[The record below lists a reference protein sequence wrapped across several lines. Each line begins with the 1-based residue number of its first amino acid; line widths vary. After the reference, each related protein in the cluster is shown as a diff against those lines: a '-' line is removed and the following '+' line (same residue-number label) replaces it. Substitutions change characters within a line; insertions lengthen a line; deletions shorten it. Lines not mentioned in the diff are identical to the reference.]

1 MGNTRTTRQHY
12 TSHSPQ
18 SADDKRNE
26 REWKVVGY
34 ERDMFFSTLSILKNR
49 NPVVEENRVL
59 KNAVIESA
67 IIHARNLCCI
77 FLSVPSRASED
88 ILLREL
94 TLGWKRDA
102 GRDKLITLL
111 EKAFFKDPVN
121 GATVFD
127 AFSKRVAYA
136 VDRRADGD
144 SYDYAAEFVAVNG
157 LIKAIVENL
166 EATLDARS
174 SLDH

>member
-1 MGNTRTTRQHY
+1 L
-12 TSHSPQ
+12 HSPG
-18 SADDKRNE
+18 SANDKSNE
-26 REWKVVGY
+26 RKWKALGC
-34 ERDMFFSTLSILKNR
+34 ERDMFFSTLGILKTESRSSKR
-49 NPVVEENRVL
+49 NQVL

-77 FLSVPSRASED
+77 FLSVPSRDSGD

-94 TLGWKRDA
+94 TLSWKRDA

-111 EKAFFKDPVN
+111 EKAFFKGPVN

-127 AFSKRVAYA
+127 VFSKPITYA
-136 VDRRADGD
+136 VDRKADGD
-144 SYDYAAEFVAVNG
+144 SYDYAAEFVTING

-166 EATLDARS
+166 EATLEARS
-174 SLDH
+174 SPDH